1 MAHGH
6 AKFERL
12 VATPCLR
19 SRGRGRDWRFFGK
32 KALTEDRA
40 GEEDACRGR
49 TTTYFSEGFPA
60 LVTSVAVPKLPLPRT
75 LTRRYRSMMAAVR
88 FSRTSRQRDSSASG
102 SRGADEAID
111 ARQISVVRARK
122 SPECRARS
130 TGGPVRRTER
140 TSGGCADGCA
150 SSGSETARIIML
162 TFLVLSSAREYFRGS
177 ADTWKIKIFRL
188 FTHWSLLKTE
198 NFLAFGDKGRV
209 GEGAFGNRA
218 RF

>member
-1 MAHGH
+1 MRSRPRGDEGRRGQSGH
-6 AKFERL
+6 PMKRGGAKFERL

-32 KALTEDRA
+32 KALTEDRV

-88 FSRTSRQRDSSASG
+88 FSRTSRQEIRALRE
-102 SRGADEAID
+102 SRGADEASD

-130 TGGPVRRTER
+130 TGGPIRRTER

-150 SSGSETARIIML
+150 YCGGES
-162 TFLVLSSAREYFRGS
+162 LSLGQKKSTS
-177 ADTWKIKIFRL
+177 Q
-188 FTHWSLLKTE
+188 
-198 NFLAFGDKGRV
+198 LAV
-209 GEGAFGNRA
+209 H
-218 RF
+218 

>member
-1 MAHGH
+1 MAHGR

-19 SRGRGRDWRFFGK
+19 SRGRGRDWRFFAK
-32 KALTEDRA
+32 KSVDRRS
-40 GEEDACRGR
+40 RGRGGRVPER

-130 TGGPVRRTER
+130 TGGPVRGTER

-150 SSGSETARIIML
+150 
-162 TFLVLSSAREYFRGS
+162 LSDVGDGENNVDFVDFSRRAREYFRGS
-177 ADTWKIKIFRL
+177 ADTWKIKVFRL